1 MHPWGDAPDSS
12 PRPSSMPRSTLHAAP
27 PFVLSLKFASF
38 LPLISCPL
46 LFSTAQAPSS
56 DFRPS
61 TPCRGPAQQPSLPLS
76 LDPTRS
82 SHPRVAFTLP
92 TPLTPRP
99 LSAAS
104 CLCRCV
110 RHHPRRTALA
120 RSVLSGTHV
129 TYARRQLEV
138 LTARLAGLAMQRAL
152 PAPALRLAR
161 HVGCLAAGSSA
172 FLTRRRRIV
181 SFIAPLQRCSSD
193 QGPTSSCRPV
203 ARWRHNWRWLHT
215 AESVS
220 AEPESPG
227 QSSL

>member
-61 TPCRGPAQQPSLPLS
+61 TPLSEIQWARAAAFSPAVTGSDQILPSSCCLHPAHAPDSTTPFCRFLPL
-76 LDPTRS
+76 
-82 SHPRVAFTLP
+82 
-92 TPLTPRP
+92 PLRP
-99 LSAAS
+99 SPPAS
-104 CLCRCV
+104 DGACPIGPV
-110 RHHPRRTALA
+110 RHACHICSSPAGSPHSTPGWPRDAEGAPR
-120 RSVLSGTHV
+120 
-129 TYARRQLEV
+129 
-138 LTARLAGLAMQRAL
+138 
-152 PAPALRLAR
+152 PALRLAR

-172 FLTRRRRIV
+172 FLTRGRPIV

-193 QGPTSSCRPV
+193 LVVPTGSAV
-203 ARWRHNWRWLHT
+203 AAQLVLATHCCKCVDR
-215 AESVS
+215 A
-220 AEPESPG
+220 
-227 QSSL
+227 

>member
-1 MHPWGDAPDSS
+1 MG
-12 PRPSSMPRSTLHAAP
+12 PRSSL
-27 PFVLSLKFASF
+27 LSRCHW
-38 LPLISCPL
+38 I
-46 LFSTAQAPSS
+46 
-56 DFRPS
+56 RP
-61 TPCRGPAQQPSLPLS
+61 G
-76 LDPTRS
+76 PTRS
-82 SHPRVAFTLP
+82 SHPRVAFTMP

-172 FLTRRRRIV
+172 FLTRGRPIV

-193 QGPTSSCRPV
+193 LVVPTGSAV
-203 ARWRHNWRWLHT
+203 AAQLVLATHCCKCVDR
-215 AESVS
+215 A
-220 AEPESPG
+220 
-227 QSSL
+227 

>member
-12 PRPSSMPRSTLHAAP
+12 PRPSSMHRSTLHAAP

-61 TPCRGPAQQPSLPLS
+61 TPLSDPVGPRSSLLS
-76 LDPTRS
+76 RCHWIRPGPTRS
-82 SHPRVAFTLP
+82 SHPRVAFTMP

-110 RHHPRRTALA
+110 RHRPRRTALA
-120 RSVLSGTHV
+120 RSVLSGTPV

-138 LTARLAGLAMQRAL
+138 LTARLAGLVMQRAL
-152 PAPALRLAR
+152 PARPYGWL
-161 HVGCLAAGSSA
+161 VTSA
-172 FLTRRRRIV
+172 VWRRGQ
-181 SFIAPLQRCSSD
+181 APS
-193 QGPTSSCRPV
+193 
-203 ARWRHNWRWLHT
+203 
-215 AESVS
+215 
-220 AEPESPG
+220 
-227 QSSL
+227 